1 MTALLQDLY
10 DHQEWADAAH
20 WRALAAVPSAREHHD
35 LRRRLHHIHQVQRM
49 FVWLVGDRTAAPK
62 PTKPGDFA
70 AFEDLRAYARG
81 SHEQIRTML
90 ASLTDARLAETIVI
104 PWFPPPQPT
113 LTIENALAQMA
124 MHSHYHRG
132 QNATILRELGGE
144 PPTTDLIVWHWKG
157 KPAAEWD

>member
-1 MTALLQDLY
+1 MLFTVGAIKGVQAGTLLTVSDVVV
-10 DHQEWADAAH
+10 EG
-20 WRALAAVPSAREHHD
+20 
-35 LRRRLHHIHQVQRM
+35 QVQRIS
-49 FVWLVGDRTAAPK
+49 D
-62 PTKPGDFA
+62 D
-70 AFEDLRAYARG
+70 DLRAYARE
-81 SHEQIRTML
+81 SHEQIRSLL

-132 QNATILRELGGE
+132 QNATILRGLGGE

-157 KPAAEWD
+157 KPAAEWDT